1 MVLNQ
6 ELIIYD
12 EIRNAGWKTAT
23 SKKKKKEA
31 RRGEANLRSGI
42 LFPEERERERESAR
56 ESAVWKR
63 EKKERVHFSRLTKAA

>member
-1 MVLNQ
+1 MMKSLM
-6 ELIIYD
+6 LD
-12 EIRNAGWKTAT
+12 GKLRHP
-23 SKKKKKEA
+23 KKKKKEA

-42 LFPEERERERESAR
+42 LFPEERERERASAR